1 MHINGVAQY
10 TDSSL
15 AIFAHELREPLASI
29 LFAAQSVG
37 EMTGDELINR
47 EMWSIVERQSRYLAR
62 IIDQVMELSRGSHGK
77 LVLSKDWFDLGTMI
91 TTAVETVKPLLTNR
105 GHRLTVSMPPGQVC
119 VFADALRMQQVVVN
133 LLTNA
138 AKYTEPGGRIALDL
152 EVANDL
158 VVIEVRDNGTGI
170 PEELLPQVFDLFRQ
184 GGKPRHGGYSGLG
197 IGLALVKSLVE
208 LHGGSVSAYSDG
220 AGTGSAFVVLLPADR
235 PKVSLQPPG
244 VPGTGEAE
252 PAWAT
257 NAMLD
262 A

>member
-1 MHINGVAQY
+1 MKKDEQLTFATSLQDMHINGTAQS

-37 EMTGDELINR
+37 EVMSDDLINR
-47 EMWSIVERQSRYLAR
+47 EMWGIVERQSRYLAR
-62 IIDQVMELSRGSHGK
+62 IIEGVLELSRGSHDK
-77 LVLSKDWFDLGTMI
+77 VVLSKDWFDLGTMI
-91 TTAVETVKPLLTNR
+91 TNAVETVKPLLTNR
-105 GHRLTVSMPPGQVC
+105 GHRLTVSMPPDQIYVL
-119 VFADALRMQQVVVN
+119 ADALRMQQVVVN

-184 GGKPRHGGYSGLG
+184 GGSRAMAASRGW
-197 IGLALVKSLVE
+197 A
-208 LHGGSVSAYSDG
+208 SD
-220 AGTGSAFVVLLPADR
+220 SR
-235 PKVSLQPPG
+235 
-244 VPGTGEAE
+244 
-252 PAWAT
+252 W
-257 NAMLD
+257 
-262 A
+262 